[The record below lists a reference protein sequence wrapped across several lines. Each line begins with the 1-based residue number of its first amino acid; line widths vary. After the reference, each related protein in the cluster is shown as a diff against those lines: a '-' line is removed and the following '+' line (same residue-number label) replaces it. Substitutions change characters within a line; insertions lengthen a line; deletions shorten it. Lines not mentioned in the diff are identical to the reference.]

1 MTTTMRGIRRKM
13 LALVPD
19 LGRVAPVTALAAQSA
34 TAARLGG
41 GVSAQ
46 KWVNYWMLR
55 SEAAT
60 AADRNQR
67 YASSYNG
74 ASGAFT
80 HTGTA
85 YADTTITSEYLEI
98 HKYEPQLIDAHI
110 NEALAKT
117 VYRHRD
123 IIPVREG
130 VTKHWLTAL
139 DWIQDTG
146 DISAVAWTYSPVLS
160 RNRFFETWLPD
171 TAGGFAPD
179 GWTLSGAAATV
190 ERVSTPVWRG
200 PYMAAVT
207 RAGTDALLTQSVGVL
222 QNGVSARTL
231 RGKTITLAG
240 AAYATVAD
248 RARFRV
254 YENGTATASTA
265 YHTGGSTV
273 EQLTT
278 TVTIADTTDT
288 LTFGF
293 SVDTGD
299 TTAYAGEAFIA
310 DQPISDAKWIN
321 DYPETAVI
329 PEYDQNALAL
339 VNPPMGRSGQWVI
352 YSWRN
357 YPPFDATRVLDGT
370 ADTDQTDADV
380 DTVACGALAQL
391 FRGMGDPAY
400 TYWNSRWEGMQRKG
414 LYVPSARGGGANV
427 IPNVM
432 MAPAVARR

>member
-1 MTTTMRGIRRKM
+1 
-13 LALVPD
+13 
-19 LGRVAPVTALAAQSA
+19 
-34 TAARLGG
+34 
-41 GVSAQ
+41 
-46 KWVNYWMLR
+46 
-55 SEAAT
+55 
-60 AADRNQR
+60 
-67 YASSYNG
+67 
-74 ASGAFT
+74 
-80 HTGTA
+80 
-85 YADTTITSEYLEI
+85 
-98 HKYEPQLIDAHI
+98 
-110 NEALAKT
+110 
-117 VYRHRD
+117 
-123 IIPVREG
+123 
-130 VTKHWLTAL
+130 
-139 DWIQDTG
+139 
-146 DISAVAWTYSPVLS
+146 
-160 RNRFFETWLPD
+160 
-171 TAGGFAPD
+171 
-179 GWTLSGAAATV
+179 
-190 ERVSTPVWRG
+190 
-200 PYMAAVT
+200 MAAVT
-207 RAGTDALLTQSVGVL
+207 RAGADALLSQSVGVL

-240 AAYATVAD
+240 AAYATVAN

-278 TVTIADTTDT
+278 TVTIAATTDT

-310 DQPISDAKWIN
+310 DQPISDGMWIN
-321 DYPETAVI
+321 DYPETGVV

-339 VNPPMGRSGQWVI
+339 VNQPMGRSGQWVI